1 MYHTA
6 TLCPTFRSASE
17 KQVKMIIALCW
28 QLRPYY
34 DYKKWSKLRTKIWE
48 ILTHNT
54 MQKSNCLIRQMLSA
68 IEKKQ
73 TQKAKIIWYRMDYSL
88 DSPAW
93 QANLKR
99 LASVLFPDDLE
110 ELDEENTWNCLKN
123 RIEQAEMQRVRELVP
138 DEFENDDRFAKAEE
152 ERWRIGKPRYEELIQ
167 GIEFLEPV
175 VGIDC

>member
-1 MYHTA
+1 
-6 TLCPTFRSASE
+6 
-17 KQVKMIIALCW
+17 MIIALSW

-34 DYKKWSKLRTKIWE
+34 DYREWSKLRTTIWE

-68 IEKKQ
+68 IQEKQK
-73 TQKAKIIWYRMDYSL
+73 QKAKIIWYRMDYSL
-88 DSPAW
+88 DNPAW

-99 LASVLFPDDLE
+99 LAAVLFPDDSE
-110 ELDEENTWNCLKN
+110 ELDEESTWNCLKN

-138 DEFENDDRFAKAEE
+138 DEFENDDRFALAEE
-152 ERWRIGKPRYEELIQ
+152 ERWSIGKPRYEEMIQ

-175 VGIDC
+175 VGIDF